1 MGEGCTLASLSLTR
15 DWTLQ
20 LKSQLRC
27 VHHLGQTASA
37 ARPSACHNHRHAS
50 SLSQSPPRVT
60 TSCTATTMAA
70 CVTTSPR
77 THTVASPAAGTA
89 NDTCIAEYVATPAM
103 DNGNRQVMGG
113 FLAAMMDV
121 TVAQAVVVH
130 SGITQTVSTLE
141 QKTSLLAPV
150 RLSAKTPSEQPVRLR
165 CEATAIKRGRTV
177 AFYEVS
183 LLGDKGEMI
192 ARATQTTLLLDIP
205 KRDAKNDKTKA
216 KPTAKL

>member
-1 MGEGCTLASLSLTR
+1 MLLSSLR
-15 DWTLQ
+15 ARTLQ
-20 LKSQLRC
+20 LKSPPRC
-27 VHHLGQTASA
+27 VHHLGQTVSA
-37 ARPSACHNHRHAS
+37 ASSSACHNHRHAT
-50 SLSQSPPRVT
+50 SLPQSPPRVT
-60 TSCTATTMAA
+60 TSCTASNIA

-77 THTVASPAAGTA
+77 THTVALPAAGTA